1 MPKLSGSPEALARVS
16 SLNRKEVGLLAEI
29 FRLLGDTSRL
39 RIALLCA
46 AGPHAVTDLAEKLDM
61 SVSLVSHHL
70 RLLRASRLVPSE
82 PQGRPVI
89 YPAAHHNLRCV
100 LPAMPDHMAQ
110 WSTAGQ

>member
-46 AGPHAVTDLAEKLDM
+46 AGPHAVTDLAEKPAM
-61 SVSLVSHHL
+61 SGSLASHHL
-70 RLLRASRLVPSE
+70 RLLRASRPVRSE
-82 PQGRPVI
+82 RQGRPVI
-89 YPAAHHNLRCV
+89 YWAADVHIRCV
-100 LPAMPDHMAQ
+100 LTAMTHNMHE
-110 WSTAGQ
+110 WST